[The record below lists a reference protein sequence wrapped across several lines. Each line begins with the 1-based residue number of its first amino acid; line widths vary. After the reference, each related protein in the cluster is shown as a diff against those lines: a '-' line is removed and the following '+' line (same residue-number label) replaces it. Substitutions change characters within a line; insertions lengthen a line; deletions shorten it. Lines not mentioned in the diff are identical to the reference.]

1 MAFFFLIVGL
11 VTEREQGSSGEVRRG
26 GGKSVGAIPEYP
38 VGGFCGFCFSHVG
51 APAKMPPLRT
61 DDALGAQHA
70 SVRWASGTTEF

>member
-11 VTEREQGSSGEVRRG
+11 VTEREQGSSGEVRRE
-26 GGKSVGAIPEYP
+26 GKSVGAIPEYP
-38 VGGFCGFCFSHVG
+38 VGGFCGFCFSHVR